1 MTRFEQ
7 ELSGSLGAFWKK
19 HAEEEI
25 RKMEERQM
33 NGEIFFGA
41 DGVVRW
47 AKVNRVMNAECRQII
62 AHTAYRDL
70 FSEEA
75 SAKAEKEANKAF
87 FEAYAKREANRQ
99 RSDEELSE
107 MRAAFGTG
115 TTVVN
120 VITGQRISL

>member
-1 MTRFEQ
+1 MTRFER
-7 ELSGSLGAFWKK
+7 ELSGALGAYWKSS
-19 HAEEEI
+19 AEKEI

-47 AKVNRVMNAECRQII
+47 TSNNRVMPKDCREILS
-62 AHTAYRDL
+62 HTAYRDL

-75 SAKAEKEANKAF
+75 SRAAENAETAAFLESYRKNYKGPSEEEKA
-87 FEAYAKREANRQ
+87 
-99 RSDEELSE
+99 E

-115 TTVVN
+115 STVVD
-120 VITGQRISL
+120 VITGKRIRL

>member
-1 MTRFEQ
+1 MTRFER
-7 ELSGSLGAFWKK
+7 ELSGALGAYWKSS
-19 HAEEEI
+19 AEKEI

-47 AKVNRVMNAECRQII
+47 TSNNRVMPKDCREII
-62 AHTAYRDL
+62 SHTAYRDL

-75 SAKAEKEANKAF
+75 SRAAEDAETAAFLESYRKNYTGPSEEEKA
-87 FEAYAKREANRQ
+87 
-99 RSDEELSE
+99 E

-115 TTVVN
+115 STVVD
-120 VITGQRISL
+120 VITGKRIRL

>member
-7 ELSGSLGAFWKK
+7 ELSGALGAYWTEAAHK
-19 HAEEEI
+19 EI

-47 AKVNRVMNAECRQII
+47 TSNNRVMPKDCREVLS
-62 AHTAYRDL
+62 HTAYRDL

-75 SAKAEKEANKAF
+75 SKAAEDAETAAFLENYRKNYTEPSEEEKA
-87 FEAYAKREANRQ
+87 
-99 RSDEELSE
+99 E
-107 MRAAFGTG
+107 MRAAFGTC
-115 TTVVN
+115 TTVVDIFSGER
-120 VITGQRISL
+120 VSL

>member
-1 MTRFEQ
+1 MTRFER
-7 ELSGSLGAFWKK
+7 ELSGALGAYWKSS
-19 HAEEEI
+19 AEKEI

-47 AKVNRVMNAECRQII
+47 TSNNSVMPNDCREILS
-62 AHTAYRDL
+62 HTAHRDL

-75 SAKAEKEANKAF
+75 SRAAEDAETAAFLESYRKNYTGPSEEEKA
-87 FEAYAKREANRQ
+87 
-99 RSDEELSE
+99 E

-115 TTVVN
+115 STVVD
-120 VITGQRISL
+120 VITGKRIRL

>member
-1 MTRFEQ
+1 MTRFER
-7 ELSGSLGAFWKK
+7 ELSGSLGAYWKSS
-19 HAEEEI
+19 AEKEI

-47 AKVNRVMNAECRQII
+47 TSNNRVMPKDCREILS
-62 AHTAYRDL
+62 HTAYRDL

-75 SAKAEKEANKAF
+75 SRAAEEAEAAAVLESYRKNYTGPSEEEKA
-87 FEAYAKREANRQ
+87 
-99 RSDEELSE
+99 E

-115 TTVVN
+115 STVVD
-120 VITGQRISL
+120 VITGKRIRL

>member
-1 MTRFEQ
+1 MTRFER
-7 ELSGSLGAFWKK
+7 ELSGALGAYWKSS
-19 HAEEEI
+19 AEKEI

-47 AKVNRVMNAECRQII
+47 TSNNRVMPKDCREILS
-62 AHTAYRDL
+62 HTAYRDL

-75 SAKAEKEANKAF
+75 SRATEDAETAAFLESYRKNYTGPSEEEKA
-87 FEAYAKREANRQ
+87 
-99 RSDEELSE
+99 E

-115 TTVVN
+115 STVVD
-120 VITGQRISL
+120 VITGKRIRL

>member
-1 MTRFEQ
+1 MTRFER
-7 ELSGSLGAFWKK
+7 ELSGALGAYWKSS
-19 HAEEEI
+19 AEKEI

-47 AKVNRVMNAECRQII
+47 TSNNRVMPKDCREILS
-62 AHTAYRDL
+62 HTAYRDL

-75 SAKAEKEANKAF
+75 SRAAEDAETAAFLESYRKNYTGPSEEEKA
-87 FEAYAKREANRQ
+87 
-99 RSDEELSE
+99 E

-115 TTVVN
+115 STVAD
-120 VITGQRISL
+120 VITGKRIRL

>member
-1 MTRFEQ
+1 MTRFER
-7 ELSGSLGAFWKK
+7 ELSGALGAYWKSSAVK
-19 HAEEEI
+19 EI

-47 AKVNRVMNAECRQII
+47 TSNKRVMPKDCREILS
-62 AHTAYRDL
+62 HTAYRDL

-75 SAKAEKEANKAF
+75 SRAAEDAETAAFLESYRKNYTGPSEEEKA
-87 FEAYAKREANRQ
+87 
-99 RSDEELSE
+99 E

-115 TTVVN
+115 STVVD
-120 VITGQRISL
+120 VITGKRIRL

>member
-1 MTRFEQ
+1 MTRFER
-7 ELSGSLGAFWKK
+7 ELSGALGAYWKSS
-19 HAEEEI
+19 AEKEI

-47 AKVNRVMNAECRQII
+47 TSNNRVMPKDCREILS
-62 AHTAYRDL
+62 HTAYRDL

-75 SAKAEKEANKAF
+75 SRAAEDAETAAFLESYRKNYTGPSEEEKA
-87 FEAYAKREANRQ
+87 
-99 RSDEELSE
+99 E

-115 TTVVN
+115 NTVVD
-120 VITGQRISL
+120 VITGKRIRL

>member
-1 MTRFEQ
+1 MTRFER
-7 ELSGSLGAFWKK
+7 ELSGALGAYWKSS
-19 HAEEEI
+19 AEKEI

-47 AKVNRVMNAECRQII
+47 TSNNRVMPKDCREILS
-62 AHTAYRDL
+62 HTAYRDL

-75 SAKAEKEANKAF
+75 SRAAEDAETAAFLESYRKNYTGPSEEEKA
-87 FEAYAKREANRQ
+87 
-99 RSDEELSE
+99 E

-115 TTVVN
+115 STGVD
-120 VITGQRISL
+120 VITGKRIRL